1 MERMQRIVK
10 ASALYRVLFAL
21 CLWFGRQ
28 WQGSG
33 LIQWFIHPPLE
44 QERAESESSVFTRA
58 WRAVHRGLC
67 RVYEALD
74 LRGLFHGLGASRVGL
89 WSRSSVFTK
98 SWLWAGAAAVL
109 APILPTMAV
118 LGLMLVSCFSLLL
131 LVMERREL
139 ELFYTPYNRY
149 IWMYAAIYLVGTW
162 FSVTRS
168 GSLLGG
174 CLTVAFILF
183 ALVLE
188 NSITTQ
194 RQLDNLLMLMVIAG
208 TAVALYGVCQY
219 LFGWGYQSEA
229 WVDSDMFG
237 NVFRVPS
244 TLENPNMLGQYLILA
259 IPLGGAGLLSAKSW
273 GKRVFYFCCCGI
285 MCVCML
291 LTMSRGAWLGLLF
304 AGFVFVLFLQP
315 RILLL
320 APLLLVALYFVMPDS
335 VITRFTSIGNLEDQS
350 TSYRVYIWMG
360 TLAMLK
366 DYWLCGI
373 GPGDAAFN
381 LVYPRYSY
389 SGITAPHSHNLFLQI
404 MCDAGVIALVI
415 FVLLLF
421 HFFRD
426 VCSAFCRERD
436 AFSRFHQTAVA
447 AGMAGFLVQAMTD
460 YSFYNYRVMFLF
472 WVFIALGGLLARRGQ
487 LPERGR
493 NM

>member
-1 MERMQRIVK
+1 MEQMRTIIQ
-10 ASALYRVLFAL
+10 ASVLYRVLAAI
-21 CLWFGRQ
+21 CLWFSGQ
-28 WQGSG
+28 WQRSG
-33 LIQWFIHPPLE
+33 VIQWFIHPPLALE
-44 QERAESESSVFTRA
+44 QAESKSSVFYRLWDKIHQFLNWL
-58 WRAVHRGLC
+58 WRMLC
-67 RVYEALD
+67 LEK
-74 LRGLFHGLGASRVGL
+74 LFAGSIFL
-89 WSRSSVFTK
+89 K
-98 SWLWAGAAAVL
+98 SWLWCGAAVVL

-118 LGLMLVSCFSLLL
+118 LGLAMVGSFSVLLNL
-131 LVMERREL
+131 MRDRQRD
-139 ELFYTPYNRY
+139 LFYVPMNRY
-149 IWMYAAIYLVGTW
+149 IWLYAGIYLVGTF
-162 FSVTRS
+162 FSVNLK

-174 CLTVAFILF
+174 MLTVAFVLF
-183 ALVLE
+183 TIMLE
-188 NSITTQ
+188 NAVTTR
-194 RQLDNLLMLMVIAG
+194 RQLDVLIAMMVLAG
-208 TAVALYGVCQY
+208 TVVALYGIFQY
-219 LFGWGYQSEA
+219 LFGWGYQSTA
-229 WVDSDMFG
+229 WVDTDMFG
-237 NVFRVPS
+237 DSFRVPS

-259 IPLGGAGLLSAKSW
+259 IPLGGAGLLSAKDW
-273 GKRVFYFCCCGI
+273 AQRVWYFICCGI

-291 LTMSRGAWLGLLF
+291 LTLSRGAWLGLLF
-304 AGFVFVLFLQP
+304 AGFLFVLFLQP
-315 RILLL
+315 RLLLL
-320 APLLLVALYFVMPDS
+320 APIALVALYFVLPDT
-335 VITRFTSIGNLEDQS
+335 IINRFSSIGDLGDSS
-350 TSYRVYIWMG
+350 TSYRVYIWIG

-389 SGITAPHSHNLFLQI
+389 SGVTAPHSHNLFLQI

-436 AFSRFHQTAVA
+436 SFSRFHQTAVA

>member
-1 MERMQRIVK
+1 M
-10 ASALYRVLFAL
+10 
-21 CLWFGRQ
+21 
-28 WQGSG
+28 
-33 LIQWFIHPPLE
+33 
-44 QERAESESSVFTRA
+44 
-58 WRAVHRGLC
+58 WRWVHRGLC
-67 RVYEALD
+67 RIYEVLH
-74 LRGLFHGLGASRVGL
+74 LRRLFAG
-89 WSRSSVFTK
+89 SVFQK
-98 SWLWAGAAAVL
+98 CWLWAGAAAVL

-131 LVMERREL
+131 LVMERRDL

-304 AGFVFVLFLQP
+304 AGICLCAVFTAPDSAACPAAAGGFVFCH
-315 RILLL
+315 
-320 APLLLVALYFVMPDS
+320 A
-335 VITRFTSIGNLEDQS
+335 
-350 TSYRVYIWMG
+350 
-360 TLAMLK
+360 
-366 DYWLCGI
+366 
-373 GPGDAAFN
+373 
-381 LVYPRYSY
+381 
-389 SGITAPHSHNLFLQI
+389 
-404 MCDAGVIALVI
+404 
-415 FVLLLF
+415 
-421 HFFRD
+421 
-426 VCSAFCRERD
+426 
-436 AFSRFHQTAVA
+436 
-447 AGMAGFLVQAMTD
+447 
-460 YSFYNYRVMFLF
+460 
-472 WVFIALGGLLARRGQ
+472 
-487 LPERGR
+487 
-493 NM
+493 

>member
-1 MERMQRIVK
+1 M
-10 ASALYRVLFAL
+10 
-21 CLWFGRQ
+21 
-28 WQGSG
+28 
-33 LIQWFIHPPLE
+33 
-44 QERAESESSVFTRA
+44 
-58 WRAVHRGLC
+58 
-67 RVYEALD
+67 
-74 LRGLFHGLGASRVGL
+74 
-89 WSRSSVFTK
+89 
-98 SWLWAGAAAVL
+98 L

-131 LVMERREL
+131 LVMDRRDM
-139 ELFYTPYNRY
+139 ELFYTPFNRY
-149 IWMYAAIYLVGTW
+149 IWMYAAIYLVGTL

-188 NSITTQ
+188 NSITTR

-237 NVFRVPS
+237 DVFRVPS

-436 AFSRFHQTAVA
+436 SFSRFHQTAVA